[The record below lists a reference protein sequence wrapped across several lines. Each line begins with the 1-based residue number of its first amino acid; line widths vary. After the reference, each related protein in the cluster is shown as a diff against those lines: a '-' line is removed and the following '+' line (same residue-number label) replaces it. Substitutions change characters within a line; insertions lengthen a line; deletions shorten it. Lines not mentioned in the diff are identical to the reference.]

1 MAHLALYEDE
11 HLVLQKVTGEP
22 ILIIRRKRSAPS
34 IETILSFAGT
44 IRRVFTGIDRSR
56 CAMLVDL
63 RAAPL
68 RSGDDFDRA
77 VSAFRAEVTRD
88 VQAVARLLAT
98 SVGALQV
105 KRLDADQARPTRSFA
120 NEDDALAWLRE
131 QIASSR
137 HPRSRS

>member
-1 MAHLALYEDE
+1 MAHLALYDDD
-11 HLVLQKVTGEP
+11 HLVLEKLTGEP
-22 ILIIRRKRSAPS
+22 ILIVRRKRSTPTV
-34 IETILSFAGT
+34 ETILSFAGT

-68 RSGDDFDRA
+68 RAGDDFDRA
-77 VSAFRAEVTRD
+77 VAAFRAEVTRD

-105 KRLDADQARPTRSFA
+105 QRLDVDHARPTRSFA
-120 NEDDALAWLRE
+120 NEDDALVWLRE
-131 QIASSR
+131 QVASSR
-137 HPRSRS
+137 PSRSR